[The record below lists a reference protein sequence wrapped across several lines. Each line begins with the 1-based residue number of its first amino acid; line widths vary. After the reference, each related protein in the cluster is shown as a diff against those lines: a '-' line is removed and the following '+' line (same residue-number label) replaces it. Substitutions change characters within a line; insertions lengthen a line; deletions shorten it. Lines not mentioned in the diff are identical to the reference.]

1 MYEKYFHQTFVFVLK
16 RVRSESEAN
25 DLTQQTFIK
34 AMMHISKYEDRGLP
48 FGAWLY
54 RIALNETNMFFRK
67 NSKNHFVDINER
79 QVNSVLEE
87 MDSTISTE
95 ENQEKLIEILNGLN
109 ENDLDLIELRF
120 FQKLPFKEIAEIY
133 NITEAN
139 AKMKLYRIIEKIKK
153 TLN

>member
-1 MYEKYFHQTFVFVLK
+1 VFILK
-16 RVRSESEAN
+16 RVRSESDAN

-54 RIALNETNMFFRK
+54 RIALNESNMFFRK
-67 NSKNHFVDINER
+67 KTKNYMVELHEGH
-79 QVNSVLEE
+79 VNSILDEIE
-87 MDSTISTE
+87 SNGTSDKD
-95 ENQEKLIEILNGLN
+95 QEKLIEILNQLN
-109 ENDLDLIELRF
+109 EKDLDLIELRF
-120 FQKLPFKEIAEIY
+120 FQKLPFREISEIY

-153 TLN
+153 NLKLNASH